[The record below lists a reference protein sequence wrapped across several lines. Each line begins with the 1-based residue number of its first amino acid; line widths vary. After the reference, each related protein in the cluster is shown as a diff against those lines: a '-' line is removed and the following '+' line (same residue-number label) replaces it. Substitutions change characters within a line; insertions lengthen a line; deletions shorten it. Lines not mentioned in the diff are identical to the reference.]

1 MLWKVYFSFA
11 EKLST
16 FMNEVFNFIRANA
29 MPLMKLQTSLKVAE
43 SSIRLRRIKLSAAFV
58 V

>member
-16 FMNEVFNFIRANA
+16 FMNEVFNFIRETI
-29 MPLMKLQTSLKVAE
+29 LC
-43 SSIRLRRIKLSAAFV
+43 F
-58 V
+58 